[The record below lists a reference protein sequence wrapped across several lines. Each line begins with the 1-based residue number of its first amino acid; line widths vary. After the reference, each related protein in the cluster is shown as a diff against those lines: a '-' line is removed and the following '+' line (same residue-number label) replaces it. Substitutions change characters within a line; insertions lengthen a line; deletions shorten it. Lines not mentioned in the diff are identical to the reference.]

1 MLQTLSKVAGNPSL
15 FLFLNLFFFLLVL
28 WVKQWAKA
36 LYSGYTK
43 ITNRYVFLSP
53 YLISSPECSLQDN
66 LSQYSYNQT
75 QLLLLFLF
83 WPFIPSPPNCPAGQ
97 TRSCGPISKAIIVIY
112 RLIYLLNCVLF
123 YITLI
128 PCAENPSECAA
139 GTAEGWG
146 LTPGKSLR
154 HGHDQGL
161 RRKGIVLLQFNT
173 GNH

>member
-1 MLQTLSKVAGNPSL
+1 MSKSL
-15 FLFLNLFFFLLVL
+15 ILRLHKNH
-28 WVKQWAKA
+28 QQI
-36 LYSGYTK
+36 G
-43 ITNRYVFLSP
+43 FLSA

-66 LSQYSYNQT
+66 LLQHSYNQT

-83 WPFIPSPPNCPAGQ
+83 WPFFHLSPNCPAVQ
-97 TRSCGPISKAIIVIY
+97 TRSCGPIFKAIIVIY
-112 RLIYLLNCVLF
+112 RLIYLLNCILF
-123 YITLI
+123 YFTLI

-161 RRKGIVLLQFNT
+161 CRKGIVPMNNNT
-173 GNH
+173 AGAVAVIKPLVVNWFALF